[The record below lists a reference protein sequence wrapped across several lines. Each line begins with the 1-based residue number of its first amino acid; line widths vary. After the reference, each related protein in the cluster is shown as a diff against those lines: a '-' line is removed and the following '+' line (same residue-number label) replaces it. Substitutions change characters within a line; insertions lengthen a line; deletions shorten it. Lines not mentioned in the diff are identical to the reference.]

1 MIPYVQ
7 LNSYIYFEC
16 RERESTGPETRV
28 LATFLSEM
36 DGIGGTSEGVIVL
49 GATNRV
55 DSIDAALIRKVFYFI
70 LHYFFLQ
77 YDVKIFYLGEISP
90 SGGC

>member
-1 MIPYVQ
+1 
-7 LNSYIYFEC
+7 
-16 RERESTGPETRV
+16 
-28 LATFLSEM
+28 M